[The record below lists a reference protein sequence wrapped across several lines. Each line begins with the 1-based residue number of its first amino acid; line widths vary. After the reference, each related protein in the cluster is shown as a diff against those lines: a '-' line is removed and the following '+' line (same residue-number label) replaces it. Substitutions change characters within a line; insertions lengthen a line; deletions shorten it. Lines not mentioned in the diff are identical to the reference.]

1 MDSEYMEKI
10 KMFHRA
16 YEIQQRITELQE
28 KWGSYYPEPGVSHD
42 DCEEWEKLSHEA
54 HEYYMKDSREWI
66 SNRKQGILTG
76 VLLVVLI
83 ESIIIAILT
92 FLL

>member
-1 MDSEYMEKI
+1 
-10 KMFHRA
+10 MFHRA
-16 YEIQQRITELQE
+16 YEIQQRIDELEE
-28 KWGSYYPEPGVSHD
+28 KGAFFYPKSSVTLDEYK
-42 DCEEWEKLSHEA
+42 EYKRLSQEA
-54 HEYYMKDSREWI
+54 HRYYMKDSKEWF

-83 ESIIIAILT
+83 ESIVIEIITILS